1 MPSIEKK
8 LAFKIVVIGDPAVG
22 KTSLIRRFSE
32 NKFDTSYLPTIG
44 ADFNLKVIELP
55 DAQVIMT
62 VWDIGGHDRFQS
74 IRSFYYSGAHGGII
88 AFDLTRKE
96 TFDNV
101 KKWVTDILTGAGEKI
116 PLVLMC
122 NKSDLT
128 NQIVVNEEEIK
139 KLVDELGI
147 TYFMTS
153 AKSGLNVQDTFQ
165 KLAVDC
171 ASHFSK

>member
-1 MPSIEKK
+1 MPTTDKK

-62 VWDIGGHDRFQS
+62 VWDIGGHEKFQS
-74 IRSFYYSGAHGGII
+74 IRAFYYSGAHGGII
-88 AFDLTRKE
+88 AFDLTREE
-96 TFDNV
+96 TFKNV
-101 KKWVTDILTGAGEKI
+101 KQWAEDILTGAGEKI
-116 PLVLMC
+116 PLVLIC

-128 NQIVVNEEEIK
+128 DQIVVNEEDIK
-139 KLVDELGI
+139 KLAEELDV

-153 AKSGLNVQDTFQ
+153 AKSGLNVQDPFQ

-171 ASHFSK
+171 AQFFSK

>member
-1 MPSIEKK
+1 MPTSEKK

-74 IRSFYYSGAHGGII
+74 IRSFYYSGAHGGIV
-88 AFDLTRKE
+88 AFDVTREE
-96 TFDNV
+96 TFKNV
-101 KKWVTDILTGAGEKI
+101 KKWVEDILTGAGEKI
-116 PLVLMC
+116 PLTLMC

-128 NQIVVNEEEIK
+128 DQIAVNEVDIK
-139 KLVDELGI
+139 KLAEELDI
-147 TYFMTS
+147 KYFITS

-165 KLAVDC
+165 KMAVDC
-171 ASHFSK
+171 AKFFSK